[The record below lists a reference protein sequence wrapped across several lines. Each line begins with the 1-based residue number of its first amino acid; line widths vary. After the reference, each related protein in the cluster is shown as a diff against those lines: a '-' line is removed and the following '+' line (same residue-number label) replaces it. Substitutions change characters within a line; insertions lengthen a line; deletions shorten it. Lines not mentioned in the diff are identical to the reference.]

1 MISVNNFKGLSQ
13 QESIKR
19 KGPEI
24 KTGPGQ
30 SKVKWE
36 RERERERERA
46 VQIQIWSCMYILR
59 FSSFQLCYSNCN
71 VIELL
76 WKFLLENL
84 YTLAIFLSI
93 CA

>member
-30 SKVKWE
+30 SKVK
-36 RERERERERA
+36 
-46 VQIQIWSCMYILR
+46 
-59 FSSFQLCYSNCN
+59 
-71 VIELL
+71 
-76 WKFLLENL
+76 
-84 YTLAIFLSI
+84 
-93 CA
+93 